1 MRVCVCGRVVAFPDA
16 EDLLGLVGCDSSSP
30 FPPNFCERCGAMPH
44 LASYG
49 CLGRLWIA
57 LRPPYA
63 ALYGRVRNA
72 AGDVREG
79 AEAAG
84 EELVWELQLS
94 Y

>member
-1 MRVCVCGRVVAFPDA
+1 
-16 EDLLGLVGCDSSSP
+16 
-30 FPPNFCERCGAMPH
+30 MPH